1 MADELN
7 FDVTVKTS
15 EIQKETGIPFAR
27 YNKEKTNKGIEK
39 METDKK
45 TCSQLVYEKMQER
58 NEMLDELDT
67 IINDTESSDEQIEE
81 AKQEIQEWALGD
93 DSYKVVKI
101 HLSTGG
107 PADWIEVW
115 MDLEDNYVRHM
126 NYHYADWFD
135 HAETKIE
142 ENSYLWDYAVNY
154 LNAH

>member
-1 MADELN
+1 MSDELN

-15 EIQKETGIPFAR
+15 EIQKETGISFAR
-27 YNKEKTNKGIEK
+27 YKKQKTNKGIEK

-58 NEMLDELDT
+58 NQMLDELDT
-67 IINDTESSDEQIEE
+67 IINDTESTKEQIEE
-81 AKQEIQEWALGD
+81 AIQEIRELSLGE

-115 MDLEDNYVRHM
+115 MDLYHNHFCYM
-126 NYHYADWFD
+126 NYHYSDWFD

-154 LNAH
+154 LNAY